1 MSGGHCL
8 LALCS
13 SLHEFTLLGETVDDS
28 PGEALDKCARMLGL
42 HHLPGLRDVSGGR
55 AIEIV
60 ARYSTSSSW
69 FPFFSLTQEK
79 SKPSPAQGTNASIQG
94 LQVIPLHG
102 LRMEIHFLRIL

>member
-13 SLHEFTLLGETVDDS
+13 SLHEFTLLGETIDDS

-55 AIEIV
+55 AIEIT
-60 ARYSTSSSW
+60 ARFSVDFNSQFLTFTLQGKAKTLANSVYQCVSTGI
-69 FPFFSLTQEK
+69 
-79 SKPSPAQGTNASIQG
+79 AG
-94 LQVIPLHG
+94 
-102 LRMEIHFLRIL
+102 

>member
-55 AIEIV
+55 AIEIT
-60 ARYSTSSSW
+60 ARFFAGFSPIPTSL
-69 FPFFSLTQEK
+69 FSLRK
-79 SKPSPAQGTNASIQG
+79 SQNPRQLSVPMRQYRDCRSYIGA
-94 LQVIPLHG
+94 H
-102 LRMEIHFLRIL
+102 H

>member
-55 AIEIV
+55 AIEIT
-60 ARYSTSSSW
+60 ARFFADF
-69 FPFFSLTQEK
+69 FPNSYQL
-79 SKPSPAQGTNASIQG
+79 
-94 LQVIPLHG
+94 
-102 LRMEIHFLRIL
+102 FLA

>member
-60 ARYSTSSSW
+60 ARYSCLIFLVPNFLSQS
-69 FPFFSLTQEK
+69 K
-79 SKPSPAQGTNASIQG
+79 SQNPRQ
-94 LQVIPLHG
+94 
-102 LRMEIHFLRIL
+102 LRVPMRQYRDCR

>member
-28 PGEALDKCARMLGL
+28 PGEASDKCARMLGL

-60 ARYSTSSSW
+60 ARYSASLSW
-69 FPFFSLTQEK
+69 CLAFSLSCIGKVKTL
-79 SKPSPAQGTNASIQG
+79 ASSECQCVNTGIAG
-94 LQVIPLHG
+94 DTSAWTTH
-102 LRMEIHFLRIL
+102 

>member
-60 ARYSTSSSW
+60 ARY
-69 FPFFSLTQEK
+69 FSNLQPH
-79 SKPSPAQGTNASIQG
+79 PSLYPALSHLGKVKTLANSVYQCVNT
-94 LQVIPLHG
+94 
-102 LRMEIHFLRIL
+102 EIAGH